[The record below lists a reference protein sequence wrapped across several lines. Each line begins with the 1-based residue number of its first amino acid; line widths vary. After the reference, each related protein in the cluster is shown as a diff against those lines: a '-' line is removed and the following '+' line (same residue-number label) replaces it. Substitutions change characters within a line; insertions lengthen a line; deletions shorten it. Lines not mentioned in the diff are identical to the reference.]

1 MILLL
6 QSVREA
12 QRVTM
17 GLAAHT
23 QPPPFGAYPIRV
35 LGAPGCFS
43 GKMVSENTHFQKAER
58 PPFGGWSSRLCV
70 LFLGTKAVT
79 SAAQVAVKHGDVW
92 QVFQALRIV

>member
-58 PPFGGWSSRLCV
+58 PPIWGMEYTFLCTV
-70 LFLGTKAVT
+70 SFWETCP
-79 SAAQVAVKHGDVW
+79 
-92 QVFQALRIV
+92 